1 MKKLNEKQKKIL
13 NIVVTSLQ
21 IAVVLLAV
29 ILSAIVLANPN
40 VESNKVGKVG
50 TKLLPVLTNS
60 MAGDQKDSFRKGDL
74 VISKTPKNP
83 ENLKVG
89 DIVTFKA
96 IIDGREQLNTHRIVK
111 KDITDSG
118 KVWFQTAGDAAPDRV
133 DPFIY
138 AEDVLA
144 VYQFHLKGVGKAIF
158 WLQKPMNFLFV
169 IVFPLIALFIY
180 NVIMFIRMMMQSKLE
195 KVVEKAGVLAIDEE
209 EIKRRA
215 IEEYLASKPNSQGT
229 VEQAASKAENKEQA
243 SAVKEAEPKAEEKPK
258 TAANKP
264 AAKTASAKP
273 AQTKKTTA
281 ATSKTAQTKAAASK
295 DKA

>member
-1 MKKLNEKQKKIL
+1 M
-13 NIVVTSLQ
+13 
-21 IAVVLLAV
+21 
-29 ILSAIVLANPN
+29 
-40 VESNKVGKVG
+40 
-50 TKLLPVLTNS
+50 
-60 MAGDQKDSFRKGDL
+60 
-74 VISKTPKNP
+74 
-83 ENLKVG
+83 
-89 DIVTFKA
+89 
-96 IIDGREQLNTHRIVK
+96 
-111 KDITDSG
+111 
-118 KVWFQTAGDAAPDRV
+118 

-273 AQTKKTTA
+273 AQTKNNRSDIEDSANK
-281 ATSKTAQTKAAASK
+281 SCRV
-295 DKA
+295 